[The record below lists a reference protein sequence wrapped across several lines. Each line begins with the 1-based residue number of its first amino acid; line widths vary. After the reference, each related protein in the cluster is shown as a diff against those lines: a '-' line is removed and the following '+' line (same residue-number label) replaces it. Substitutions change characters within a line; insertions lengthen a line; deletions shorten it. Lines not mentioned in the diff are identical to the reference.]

1 MRYKILVL
9 LILLVGILN
18 GGGFFSEYRWGCR
31 GSVLGAGYVGIADDA
46 SGFIWNAGSL
56 GQMGSVEVVGLYGVP
71 YSVVDFGMMMGS
83 VVYPLGEGRGV
94 IGGGI
99 MQYSYG
105 GLANEGVYIVGYGRK
120 LEGNDLYIGGNL
132 KVLSLRILADIDD
145 EVYNTNKMA
154 LSADVGGL
162 YYINESISLGGSVR
176 NLLPAD
182 ITLGKG
188 SSEKEVVGM
197 ELMGGVGYKSKIERG
212 WLVLSGGV
220 ISSYDGI
227 NFDLGGEYWMVL
239 GGGGMVG
246 LRAGYVG
253 GNIGLG
259 GSYKQ
264 DKFKVEL
271 SYIISNTIK
280 NSSGFNIGISYVV
293 K

>member
-1 MRYKILVL
+1 MRFKILVVL
-9 LILLVGILN
+9 MLVVEVLN

-31 GSVLGAGYVGIADDA
+31 GSVLGAGYVGVVDDA

-56 GQMGSVEVVGLYGVP
+56 GQMENVEVVGLYGVP

-83 VVYPLGEGRGV
+83 IVYPLGEGRGV

-99 MQYSYG
+99 MQYSYS
-105 GLANEGVYIVGYGRK
+105 GLANEGVYIIGYGRRVGSK
-120 LEGNDLYIGGNL
+120 EVYIGGNL
-132 KVLSLRILADIDD
+132 KVLSLSILADID
-145 EVYNTNKMA
+145 EELYNTSKA
-154 LSADVGGL
+154 AVSADIGGL
-162 YYINESISLGGSVR
+162 YYINESLSLGGSIK

-182 ITLGKG
+182 ITLGKDT
-188 SSEKEVVGM
+188 SEKEVVGM
-197 ELMGGVGYKSKIERG
+197 ELMGGVGYKSKMERG
-212 WLVLSGGV
+212 WLVLSGGI

-227 NFDLGGEYWMVL
+227 NFDLGGEYWMVV

-280 NSSGFNIGISYVV
+280 NSSGFNISISYIV